1 MSLWSFLT
9 GWGSTIGAAA
19 YVTKEVGTAAK
30 TQINFEVREQYRKKF
45 FDEWVDETLEK
56 KLRDDLS
63 TPSKYNEIWERIEK
77 YKEDEGEVYLM
88 RKLFGERQGWRY
100 FWEDVGKT
108 RLQIRNK
115 NGKCATGYTTKEYN
129 NNYWKTMSLLMNTY
143 EKLTVDDAF
152 YIFDICYNSIYDKSE
167 FGVANVIKF
176 DKKDFRRNGQL
187 LLACNKF
194 YEEWDCS
201 KEFKDR
207 IMKELHLDCR
217 TDYEFWRYDPSANK
231 LFNEIWTRIENY
243 KKENG
248 KTCSYL
254 LKLEKLQREW
264 EKSTG
269 EKVCRDLERAVG
281 TPLKDMWSNVGKRRL
296 SFSERQDTSPA
307 ENWYKYYNIDIDIPR
322 NTRPNKKE
330 LSEQQKKYMRN
341 INTALTLYINT
352 FDKMTSSQSF
362 SIEKYRRQFNM

>member
-45 FDEWVDETLEK
+45 FDEWVDEALEK

-88 RKLFGERQGWRY
+88 RKLFGEKKGWRY

-108 RLQIRNK
+108 RFPIRNK
-115 NGKCATGYTTKEYN
+115 NGKYATGYAAKEYN

-143 EKLTVDDAF
+143 EKLTADDAF

-167 FGVANVIKF
+167 FGVANIIKF
-176 DKKDFRRNGQL
+176 DKKDFRKFGRML
-187 LLACNKF
+187 LESRKF
-194 YEEWDCS
+194 HDEWDCS
-201 KEFKDR
+201 KEFENR
-207 IMKELHLDCR
+207 IMKELHLDFR
-217 TDYEFWRYDPSANK
+217 TDYEFWRDDPTANEK
-231 LFNEIWTRIENY
+231 FNEIWKQIENY
-243 KKENG
+243 KKKNG

-254 LKLEKLQREW
+254 LKLENLQREW
-264 EKSTG
+264 EKSTEKKVYRQF
-269 EKVCRDLERAVG
+269 EKVFWMPLE
-281 TPLKDMWSNVGKRRL
+281 DMWTNVGRCRL
-296 SFSERQDTSPA
+296 PFSERQDGLPIDK
-307 ENWYKYYNIDIDIPR
+307 WHKYSI
-322 NTRPNKKE
+322 NTALPWNTYPVKE
-330 LSEQQKKYMRN
+330 RLSEQQKRYMRN
-341 INTALTLYINT
+341 INTALALYINT
-352 FDKMTSSQSF
+352 FDKMPFGQSYN
-362 SIEKYRRQFNM
+362 IEGYRRQFNM